1 MVILKIFLGFFG
13 EEVDR
18 LMNILFRVLLTIYG
32 FCLAVASLIVAW
44 VAVRPGVFNSIAR
57 YMSYDILRNNASRVM
72 MFLIAVIFLALSITF
87 LLSGIKS
94 SKDKK
99 SVSRYTNIGEIKI
112 SLNSVE
118 SMALAA
124 ARRLNGVKESKAFV
138 SRSND
143 GISITIKAIV
153 LGDISIPALSEDI
166 QVKVKS
172 SVEESTGIKVN
183 DVKILVEN
191 IYTGYKSR
199 VE

>member
-1 MVILKIFLGFFG
+1 
-13 EEVDR
+13 
-18 LMNILFRVLLTIYG
+18 MNILFRVLLTIYG

>member
-1 MVILKIFLGFFG
+1 
-13 EEVDR
+13 
-18 LMNILFRVLLTIYG
+18 MNILFRVLLTIYG

-44 VAVRPGVFNSIAR
+44 VAVRPQVFNSIAR
-57 YMSYDILRNNASRVM
+57 YMGYNILRNNGPRVM

-99 SVSRYTNIGEIKI
+99 CVSRYTNIGEIKI

-124 ARRLNGVKESKAFV
+124 SRRLNGVKETKAFV
-138 SRSND
+138 SKSND
-143 GISITIKAIV
+143 GISIAIKAVV
-153 LGDISIPALSEDI
+153 LGDINIPALSEDI

-172 SVEESTGIKVN
+172 AVEESTGIKVN
-183 DVKILVEN
+183 DVKVLVEN
-191 IYTGYKSR
+191 IYTGYKAR